1 MGGLDQEGTK
11 PVSMY
16 VIVQPS
22 AGDGA
27 EVVEPTPGVRQLIVG
42 VGNAALSVQVP
53 ARLGGPADAARF
65 ARGLS
70 SAALDFAEWCE
81 QQSLGR
87 HRLGDPYSSGP
98 PSGSWPTE
106 GGD

>member
-1 MGGLDQEGTK
+1 
-11 PVSMY
+11 MY

-98 PSGSWPTE
+98 PSGFWPIE

>member
-1 MGGLDQEGTK
+1 MF
-11 PVSMY
+11 

-22 AGDGA
+22 GGDGA

-53 ARLGGPADAARF
+53 GRIGGPADAARF

-81 QQSLGR
+81 QQSFGR
-87 HRLGDPYSSGP
+87 HRLGDSPRGGD
-98 PSGSWPTE
+98 PSASWPTE
-106 GGD
+106 GGS